1 MVFENAEAQDYEYAD
16 DDCAERSD
24 SDHVLEAYCIQ
35 MLSVFYVELM
45 KFRNVDVSINIEG
58 FDLDRL

>member
-16 DDCAERSD
+16 DDCAEKND

-45 KFRNVDVSINIEG
+45 KFRDVDVSINIEG
-58 FDLDRL
+58 LDLDRL